1 MAKGRILEMGRLLCL
16 CPLLATLGAT
26 LGGCSLF
33 GGKPNPTD
41 QCADLMIDAYPDGD
55 IDITHKSIVQ
65 NSLAL
70 QTVTIQGA
78 RNDVPPTAAVAHDVA
93 VECKFDHD
101 VLTDFHWSKPPFR

>member
-1 MAKGRILEMGRLLCL
+1 MAKGRILQIGRVLCL
-16 CPLLATLGAT
+16 GPLLVS
-26 LGGCSLF
+26 LGGCSWF
-33 GGKPNPTD
+33 GGKPNPTQ

-65 NSLAL
+65 NSLAV

>member
-1 MAKGRILEMGRLLCL
+1 LQIGRLLCL
-16 CPLLATLGAT
+16 CPLLATLGVT

-65 NSLAL
+65 SSLAI
-70 QTVTIQGA
+70 QIVTIQGA
-78 RNDVPPTAAVAHDVA
+78 RSDVAPTAAVAHDVA

>member
-1 MAKGRILEMGRLLCL
+1 MGRILRIGRLLCL
-16 CPLLATLGAT
+16 CPLLVS
-26 LGGCSLF
+26 LGGCSWL
-33 GGKPNPTD
+33 GGKPNPTQ
-41 QCADLMIDAYPDGD
+41 QCADLMIDAFPDGE
-55 IDITHKSIVQ
+55 IEITHKSIAQ
-65 NSLAL
+65 NSLSL

>member
-1 MAKGRILEMGRLLCL
+1 MRIGKLLWL
-16 CPLLATLGAT
+16 SPLLVS
-26 LGGCSLF
+26 LGGCSWF
-33 GGKPNPTD
+33 GGKPNPVA

-65 NSLAL
+65 NALAL

-78 RNDVPPTAAVAHDVA
+78 RSDVPPTAAVAHDVV

>member
-1 MAKGRILEMGRLLCL
+1 MAKGRILRFGRLLCL
-16 CPLLATLGAT
+16 CPLLAALN
-26 LGGCSLF
+26 GCGLF

-41 QCADLMIDAYPDGD
+41 QCADLMIDAFPDGD

-65 NSLAL
+65 SSLAL
-70 QTVTIQGA
+70 QTVTIRGA
-78 RNDVPPTAAVAHDVA
+78 RSDVPPTAAVAHDVA